1 MTTFNKIWQIAQ
13 TRCGVSLF
21 GARDPRIS
29 SPHVYNSSRK
39 LFLHKKLNPGSTCS
53 LNLYYIVFVS
63 VREAFRSPIFSYM
76 KLSVALINFAMA
88 AGKKSW

>member
-29 SPHVYNSSRK
+29 SPHVYSSSR
-39 LFLHKKLNPGSTCS
+39 
-53 LNLYYIVFVS
+53 
-63 VREAFRSPIFSYM
+63 
-76 KLSVALINFAMA
+76 NFFPPT
-88 AGKKSW
+88 KN